1 MTQDYRIPNVP
12 ADIIMEVMEGV
23 CLKNG
28 MNVDE
33 ATAYIA
39 KSKSYAKRALVMSE
53 QLGMVTSVDSK
64 FEAVSDAKII
74 TRASKDQWPV
84 IFGKFLQ
91 RFNPLILFAS
101 LLSRGNSLKD
111 SARKIKVIYNIDTSE
126 DVIGN
131 SLVGWGLYAGILKR
145 EKDKVE
151 LLMDTENLSA
161 EYIRELLQ
169 AMENDVRA
177 RVYIANKLGE
187 EVFGYIQQDETDL
200 LVQSIREHRTNPKHS
215 IDIGGQALEDFLRRL
230 ATDNSVDVTTKTGI
244 QQLADSLIGAK
255 LITIKHLEIC
265 KAINSFR
272 IAAGHNKDRTSMEK
286 WTLNPDAAIECIL
299 LTLTI
304 IRSTHNY
311 MFKKIQMF

>member
-1 MTQDYRIPNVP
+1 MTQKYKIPKVT
-12 ADIIMEVMEGV
+12 ADVIMETMEGI

-28 MNVDE
+28 MSIDE

-39 KSKSYAKRALVMSE
+39 KSKEYARRALVVAE
-53 QLGMVTSVDSK
+53 QLGMVTSNNSK
-64 FEAVSDAKII
+64 FEAVSDTKII
-74 TRASKDQWPV
+74 TRANKDQWPV

-111 SARKIKVIYNIDTSE
+111 AARKIKVIYDIDSSE
-126 DVIGN
+126 DIVIN
-131 SLVGWGLYAGILKR
+131 SLVGWGEYAYVLKK
-145 EKDKVE
+145 EKGKVE
-151 LLMDTENLSA
+151 LLIDTENLSA

-187 EVFGYIQQDETDL
+187 EVFGYIKQDEVEL
-200 LVQSIREHRTNPKHS
+200 LVKAIREHRTNSKHS
-215 IDIGGQALEDFLRRL
+215 IDIGGQAFEDFLRRL
-230 ATDNSVDVTTKTGI
+230 ATDNSINVVSCTGI
-244 QQLADSLIGAK
+244 QQIADSLIGAK
-255 LITIKHLEIC
+255 MITTKHHEVC

-272 IAAGHNKDRTSMEK
+272 IAAGHNKDRTSLEK

-299 LTLTI
+299 LILTT
-304 IRSTHNY
+304 IRSIHNY
-311 MFKKIQMF
+311 MFKKIQVF